1 MDDDLSLK
9 TETSYE
15 GEGEKVERISL
26 RRRFLNYRTL
36 ISFAVAVG
44 LVVLLFERLD
54 VNLGVTWL
62 MIRNSDPLLYALAFV
77 SHYLTFPVRAFRWK
91 LLLQSAGYRTE
102 QGVRL
107 PSTWAL
113 TQVIVI
119 NWFANSIVYGRL
131 GDAYRAYLL
140 KDAAGVSFSKTMGT
154 VLAER
159 FLDIILI
166 FLLLMAAIFGLLLTG
181 GGGMT
186 TAGIVL
192 AVGSIMLVIIGIVL
206 GGMGRFGHRLERR
219 LPGRLKPIYSLF
231 EEGTLASFNRLP
243 LLGLLSVA
251 IWLLEAARLYLVI
264 EALSHATGFGVFDIG
279 LPLVLFAALATALIS
294 AIPLT
299 PGGLGLVEP
308 GVAGLLMIGPIY
320 RGAAL
325 SIVLLDRTISYLSVI
340 IVGSL
345 VFLFWHVAQARRK
358 TGRT

>member
-1 MDDDLSLK
+1 MEDDQSLNA
-9 TETSYE
+9 ETSDRG
-15 GEGEKVERISL
+15 GEEKPEEISL

-54 VNLGVTWL
+54 VNLGATWL
-62 MIRNSDPLLYALAFV
+62 MIRSSDPLLYALAFAA
-77 SHYLTFPVRAFRWK
+77 HYLTFPLRAVRWK
-91 LLLQSAGYRTE
+91 MLLQSAGYRKE

-113 TQVIVI
+113 TQLIVI
-119 NWFANSIVYGRL
+119 NWFANSIIYGRL

-140 KDAAGVSFSKTMGT
+140 KDAADVSFSKTMGT

-159 FLDIILI
+159 VLDIIVI
-166 FLLLMAAIFGLLLTG
+166 FLLLMAAILGLLLTG

-186 TAGIVL
+186 AAGIVM
-192 AVGSIMLVIIGIVL
+192 AAGSVMLVVIGILV
-206 GGMGRFGHRLERR
+206 GGMGRFGSRLERR
-219 LPGRLKPIYSLF
+219 LPGRLKSIYALF

-243 LLGLLSVA
+243 ILASLSVA
-251 IWLLEAARLYLVI
+251 VWLLEAARLFLVI
-264 EALSHATGFGVFDIG
+264 EALSGATGFGVFDIG

-340 IVGSL
+340 LVGSL
-345 VFLFWHVAQARRK
+345 GFLFWHVAQARRK
-358 TGRT
+358 PAKV